1 MKWQISG
8 PGYLAER
15 AAEADE
21 MASKD
26 RPHKEA
32 KKKPKTKEA
41 RPRLESLLDAPPS
54 SVEVIKPKRKP
65 RWDQEPGAG
74 ED

>member
-1 MKWQISG
+1 
-8 PGYLAER
+8 
-15 AAEADE
+15 

-32 KKKPKTKEA
+32 KKKAKAEETK
-41 RPRLESLLDAPPS
+41 PHLESLMDAPPP

-65 RWDQEPGAG
+65 RWDQEPGSG
-74 ED
+74 EE

>member
-1 MKWQISG
+1 
-8 PGYLAER
+8 
-15 AAEADE
+15 
-21 MASKD
+21 MATKD
-26 RPHKEA
+26 RPHKEQ
-32 KKKPKTKEA
+32 KKKPKAKEA
-41 RPRLESLLDAPPS
+41 KPHLESLLQAPPQ